1 MYDHF
6 GIKPLHW
13 LLGLS
18 VLLVG
23 LIASGWKKRQSEISG
38 VILFP
43 AWLVPTWFHVYF
55 TLWFFI
61 SGFYRENRWMT
72 IFALANLLLA
82 VLIHMPNQA
91 AKKSFEKS

>member
-1 MYDHF
+1 MLNHF

-18 VLLVG
+18 VLLIG
-23 LIASGWKKRQSEISG
+23 LILSGWKKRQSETSG
-38 VILFP
+38 IILFP
-43 AWLVPTWFHVYF
+43 AWLIPTWFHVYF
-55 TLWFFI
+55 TIWFFI

-82 VLIHMPNQA
+82 VIIHMPRPA
-91 AKKSFEKS
+91 PYKSLKKI

>member
-1 MYDHF
+1 ME
-6 GIKPLHW
+6 
-13 LLGLS
+13 
-18 VLLVG
+18 
-23 LIASGWKKRQSEISG
+23 KKATRNFG

-55 TLWFFI
+55 TMWFFI

-82 VLIHMPNQA
+82 VIIHMPLPTA
-91 AKKSFEKS
+91 YKSFKRI